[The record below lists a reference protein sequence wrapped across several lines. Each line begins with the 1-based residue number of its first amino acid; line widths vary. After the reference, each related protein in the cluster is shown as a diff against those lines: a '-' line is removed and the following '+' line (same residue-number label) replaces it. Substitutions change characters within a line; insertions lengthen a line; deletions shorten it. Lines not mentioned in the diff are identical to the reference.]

1 MRFELM
7 SIWIEWVEQKADAFI
22 YMLTETKLMQLQET
36 FSIKMCHS
44 VQVWNEIDEQTLNPV
59 EMRVNRHWNELIDTE
74 CSLRFIS
81 W

>member
-44 VQVWNEIDEQTLNPV
+44 VQV
-59 EMRVNRHWNELIDTE
+59 
-74 CSLRFIS
+74 
-81 W
+81 

>member
-22 YMLTETKLMQLQET
+22 YMLTETKPMQLQET
-36 FSIKMCHS
+36 FSIKMYHS
-44 VQVWNEIDEQTLNPV
+44 VHVWNEIDEQTLNPV
-59 EMRVNRHWNELIDTE
+59 ETRVNRHWNGLIDTE